1 MGANTGA
8 AVLDRI
14 VYRWQERD
22 LLGGTGLGP
31 AATSLGAAE
40 LGPWAAELGGH
51 VGMAVDVATG
61 PYTSVC
67 WARTMLGPALIH
79 REFALHGRDNAP
91 GNVAHVLLDPGRAL
105 APHAVLALGMFDW
118 AADGPALTDLEP
130 GHVLDPL
137 PADAL
142 VAVAHERAD
151 GLRAAARDRRV
162 ALTAVA
168 AALLARP
175 RATLSLLQRD
185 AGPDPAPLLWG
196 VFDLV
201 SHLARGSWS
210 FSTYETSDDAARPRF
225 VVVPRWPDSA
235 PNGRL
240 RLEAD
245 AEPEQT
251 PYGEAARRL
260 VDFYA
265 ERPWTETRALLR
277 ELRPTGL
284 MEPEER
290 AAAVIAAVRERGGA
304 SAHGAGT
311 GVGPGAG
318 SVAGVAPGAGG
329 PGRGAGT
336 GVAGE
341 GLAVAAGAPSTA
353 GTANTAA
360 DAPARPQA
368 ERPAVERPRVE
379 RPDRPAPAQPE
390 TRYLPVAFPRKDG
403 QGDAAAEGGI
413 GGGRDGLGGAAAGD
427 RAPYAAGSVAG
438 VQASAGRPGL
448 SGGPDAGG
456 VGGAAPAGRGETG
469 TAPPGGGISGGRGG
483 QGHVAGRH
491 VGAPAVVDQPG
502 APGAGHHGSAPAAP
516 RAPFGPGPGGPGG
529 TVPPPPG
536 PPPVAPGQA
545 TVSGFPPPPAGPP
558 PRPPR
563 PDAAAAE
570 SHGGKA
576 SAPDRTWDRDA
587 WLADGVDDLAR
598 HALLEAARWLAD
610 GGAAEDRGFGSLL
623 DSAGLVAVAV
633 GLARADVVLLP
644 GLVAHLGRM
653 AGHGVDGGLAAAD
666 QARLERVL
674 GGLDGPMR
682 EIDRCGVP
690 RQDVAAALGGFA
702 ALVLAGRRSDRIA
715 GELATVVRNLDTVS
729 GTYRPYQQEL
739 TGAALAH
746 GLGARLFAE
755 IGRLWAV
762 SRALLPDG
770 VDGREALGDLP

>member
-67 WARTMLGPALIH
+67 WARTTLGPALIH

-118 AADGPALTDLEP
+118 AADGPALTELEA

-151 GLRAAARDRRV
+151 GLRAAARGRRV

-168 AALLARP
+168 AALLGRP

-240 RLEAD
+240 RLQAD
-245 AEPEQT
+245 TEPEQT

-290 AAAVIAAVRERGGA
+290 AAAVIAAVRERDGA
-304 SAHGAGT
+304 SARGAGT
-311 GVGPGAG
+311 GAAKGDGR
-318 SVAGVAPGAGG
+318 VARAAAGAGG
-329 PGRGAGT
+329 PGRGASGT
-336 GVAGE
+336 GNGTAGDGRAAAALPE
-341 GLAVAAGAPSTA
+341 PARGAAAGAPH
-353 GTANTAA
+353 AA
-360 DAPARPQA
+360 VDAPARPQP
-368 ERPAVERPRVE
+368 ERPPVERPRVE

-390 TRYLPVAFPRKDG
+390 TRYLPVALPRKDG
-403 QGDAAAEGGI
+403 EDAAKADGVSG
-413 GGGRDGLGGAAAGD
+413 GLG
-427 RAPYAAGSVAG
+427 V
-438 VQASAGRPGL
+438 
-448 SGGPDAGG
+448 
-456 VGGAAPAGRGETG
+456 
-469 TAPPGGGISGGRGG
+469 APPGGGISDGRGG
-483 QGHVAGRH
+483 RDHAAGRH
-491 VGAPAVVDQPG
+491 VGAPAVFDQPG
-502 APGAGHHGSAPAAP
+502 APGAGHHTSAPAAP
-516 RAPFGPGPGGPGG
+516 RAPFAPGRVAPGG

-536 PPPVAPGQA
+536 PPPAAPGRA
-545 TVSGFPPPPAGPP
+545 TVSGFPPPPASPP

-563 PDAAAAE
+563 PDAAGAE

-576 SAPDRTWDRDA
+576 SVPERTWDRDV

-633 GLARADVVLLP
+633 GLARADDLLLP

-653 AGHGVDGGLAAAD
+653 AGHGVDGLGAED

-682 EIDRCGVP
+682 AIDRCGVP

-715 GELATVVRNLDTVS
+715 DELATVVRNLDTVS

-739 TGAALAH
+739 AGAAMAH
-746 GLGARLFAE
+746 GLGARFFAE

-770 VDGREALGDLP
+770 VDGREALGHLP